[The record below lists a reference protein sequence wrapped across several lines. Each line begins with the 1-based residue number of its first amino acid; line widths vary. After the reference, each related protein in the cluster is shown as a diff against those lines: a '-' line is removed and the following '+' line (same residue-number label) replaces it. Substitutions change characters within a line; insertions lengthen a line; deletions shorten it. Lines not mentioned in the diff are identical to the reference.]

1 MGIIKNNFWSITA
14 VYSVGFL
21 SLRAISFL
29 LLPLYTNLLST
40 LEAGYVFILY
50 TIIAFL
56 NTLYSHGMDSSLLKY
71 FKDNNDSKII
81 TTSTI
86 YSSIWGVL
94 LSILIYLFSKP
105 LIYFNE
111 VTHYSHQQIAL
122 FLIGI
127 LFCDMLS
134 SRLMT
139 VIRLL
144 EKPIYFLVV
153 SFANVLL
160 SIYLNVWFI
169 YNLNMGFGGAL
180 TALFYVSIMQLL
192 LLAPLLVTKI
202 KIKLFDFKLLRL
214 MVRFSL
220 PFLPASIFFIMI
232 EMADRIMLGW
242 LSSVDDVGL
251 YGAGYKI
258 GALILLIVKA
268 FNLNWQPFYLKP
280 ENQNDIRAFEI
291 IGTKFIILLIFF
303 STLLSM
309 LWSFLFQFQIN
320 GNYIIGNEFWTG
332 GNIIPIIALSYII
345 YGIFILQ
352 MPSIYIKEKQSWVP
366 YFWGMGCIINIL
378 SNYILIPI
386 YGFYGAAL
394 STLFAYVS
402 MTLFL
407 VYKNMIWMQIKY
419 NLKDISY
426 ISIISVLALYCYFSS
441 IGNIVLIG
449 LIYLFASLFKIIN
462 IFNKT

>member
-1 MGIIKNNFWSITA
+1 MGIIKNNFWGIT
-14 VYSVGFL
+14 VLYSVGFL
-21 SLRAISFL
+21 ALRAISFL
-29 LLPLYTNLLST
+29 LLPLYTNVLST

-56 NTLYSHGMDSSLLKY
+56 NTIYSHGMDSSLLKY
-71 FKDNNDSKII
+71 FKNNNDSKII
-81 TTSTI
+81 TTSMV
-86 YSSIWGVL
+86 YSSIWGVI
-94 LSILIYLFSKP
+94 LSVIIYLFSKP
-105 LIYFNE
+105 FIYFNE

-180 TALFYVSIMQLL
+180 IALFYVSIMQLL
-192 LLAPLLVTKI
+192 LLVPLLVTKI
-202 KIKLFDFKLLRL
+202 KINLFDYKLLKL
-214 MVRFSL
+214 MIRFSL

-242 LSSVDDVGL
+242 LSSVKDVGL

-268 FNLNWQPFYLKP
+268 FNLNWQPFYLKR
-280 ENQNDIRAFEI
+280 ENKNDVRAFEV

-309 LWSFLFQFQIN
+309 LWPFLFQFQIN
-320 GNYIIGNEFWTG
+320 DNYIIGSEFWAG

-366 YFWGMGCIINIL
+366 YFWGIGCIINIL

-419 NLKDISY
+419 NLKDIGY
-426 ISIISVLALYCYFSS
+426 ISIISILALYCYFNS
-441 IGNIVLIG
+441 IGNIVFIG
-449 LIYLFASLFKIIN
+449 LMYLFASSFRIIN